1 MLMRHA
7 KSDWDAGA
15 TDDHS
20 RPLNKRGK
28 RSAERMGEVVRDLG
42 LVPDLVVSSTAT
54 RARSTAELARLSG
67 GWASRL
73 ILEDG
78 LYGAGVEETL
88 SVAASHGDGST
99 RLMLVGHQPTWSM
112 LVHQLSGSS
121 ADMKTACVAEI
132 ALTLESWAELPFSA
146 GDLTALH
153 NPRLHFGSE
162 WDVQGSG
169 I

>member
-1 MLMRHA
+1 MLNLMLMRHA

-112 LVHQLSGSS
+112 AVRHLTGSRAEMRTATIADIEIHADAWSSMTSANGALV
-121 ADMKTACVAEI
+121 
-132 ALTLESWAELPFSA
+132 ALLQ
-146 GDLTALH
+146 
-153 NPRLHFGSE
+153 PRHFLAT
-162 WDVQGSG
+162 D
-169 I
+169 

>member
-1 MLMRHA
+1 MRHA
-7 KSDWDAGA
+7 KSDWSASYGQ
-15 TDDHS
+15 DHE
-20 RPLNKRGK
+20 RPLNERGL
-28 RSAERMGEVVRDLG
+28 RSARLVGRMLRDLG
-42 LVPDLVVSSTAT
+42 IHPQTAISSTAV
-54 RARSTAELARLSG
+54 RARSTVEIAAESG
-67 GWASRL
+67 AWDCPIVLDRSLYELGPDGVLERASAAP
-73 ILEDG
+73 D
-78 LYGAGVEETL
+78 VE
-88 SVAASHGDGST
+88 